1 MGARCIVTSHD
12 RGLTIL
18 SRLAERCNHDA
29 VPIVVLYGEFT
40 QEKPVKPAVIGLHC
54 APKKEEK
61 KKKLSL
67 RDTLRLPADELRP
80 SPHPGA

>member
-61 KKKLSL
+61 NYL
-67 RDTLRLPADELRP
+67 
-80 SPHPGA
+80 